1 LYNRVTFGTLK
12 TTYIKE
18 FTDLTRREAAVF
30 VTLLLFMLI
39 LGISANFVLDFVHV
53 ALKGIIINA
62 EVGSLKTSFS
72 YEALPLSP
80 VVAFATDPRTQVTS
94 MQPTNLTLEC
104 SRQKHPFHILDSS
117 LFPFLVSL
125 YLFTLLV
132 LLNFYG
138 SSNTFLSVELTS
150 GSTCTIA
157 DPLAAEVLP
166 PSLAGFLFVRF
177 VSRRL
182 PPMEQEAKQE
192 APQATQYDEWFYAL
206 GVCAYLVVYI
216 IFVLFV
222 TTDLFSTQ
230 EEVSTLASAALVCSL
245 LRKSYLPVFLCST
258 RVSNLSTL
266 SGRDSPAASPASSGE
281 TSVTTTGNASQSSLH
296 IAPPPFSAYKRLLML
311 RFKHPL
317 LYDSEAKGILGWFR
331 NLRRPRPTAP
341 YQ

>member
-18 FTDLTRREAAVF
+18 FTDLNRREAAVF

-72 YEALPLSP
+72 YEALPLLP
-80 VVAFATDPRTQVTS
+80 PVAFTTDSRTQVTS

-104 SRQKHPFHILDSS
+104 SRQKNPFRILDSS
-117 LFPFLVSL
+117 PFPFLVSL
-125 YLFTLLV
+125 FLFTLLV
-132 LLNFYG
+132 LLNFYC
-138 SSNTFLSVELTS
+138 SSGTFLSDELVP
-150 GSTCTIA
+150 GSSCTIA
-157 DPLAAEVLP
+157 DHVAAEVLP
-166 PSLAGFLFVRF
+166 PSLAGFHFVRF

-182 PPMEQEAKQE
+182 PPMEQAAKQE
-192 APQATQYDEWFYAL
+192 TPQATTYDGWFYTLA
-206 GVCAYLVVYI
+206 VCAYLVFYTSFLLV
-216 IFVLFV
+216 FA
-222 TTDLFSTQ
+222 TDLFSTQ
-230 EEVSTLASAALVCSL
+230 EEGSTPASAALVCFFHI
-245 LRKSYLPVFLCST
+245 KSYQPVVLWST

-266 SGRDSPAASPASSGE
+266 SDSDSPAASPASSGE
-281 TSVTTTGNASQSSLH
+281 TSVTTTGNNPRSSVD
-296 IAPPPFSAYKRLLML
+296 IATPPFSTYKHLLML

-317 LYDSEAKGILGWFR
+317 LYDSEAKGIIGWLR